1 MRFGATQ
8 CQVGGD
14 AAPNEQREVN
24 GLAEKIAEKA
34 FDTDMQGMDELSDT
48 LMGAT
53 YVTMDAKGRMS
64 FPAKLRELIGERFIV
79 TKGID
84 GCVYAYSLKDF
95 KAKAEKLR
103 ELPMTKARKL
113 QRSFVGFASV
123 VEPDKQGRILI
134 PQALRECADLT
145 KEVVVAGVI
154 DRCEIWSKERWDS
167 FNDESDDTEGLD
179 F

>member
-1 MRFGATQ
+1 MPE
-8 CQVGGD
+8 D
-14 AAPNEQREVN
+14 
-24 GLAEKIAEKA
+24 IIEKA
-34 FDTDMQGMDELSDT
+34 QITDVQDTDELGDT
-48 LMGAT
+48 LMGAA

-64 FPAKLRELIGERFIV
+64 FPAKLREMIGERFIV

-95 KAKAEKLR
+95 KAKADKLR

-167 FNDESDDTEGLD
+167 FNDESDDTEGID

>member
-1 MRFGATQ
+1 MSSR
-8 CQVGGD
+8 CKNH
-14 AAPNEQREVN
+14 PNVCNEGVN
-24 GLAEKIAEKA
+24 GLAEDIIEKA
-34 FDTDMQGMDELSDT
+34 QLSDIQCDDELGGT
-48 LMGAT
+48 LMGT
-53 YVTMDAKGRMS
+53 TFVTMDAKGRMS
-64 FPAKLRELIGERFIV
+64 FPAKLREIIGERFII

-84 GCVYAYSLKDF
+84 GCVYAYSLSDF

-113 QRSFVGFASV
+113 QRCFVGFASV

>member
-1 MRFGATQ
+1 MPPKCTLKGVDCLA
-8 CQVGGD
+8 D
-14 AAPNEQREVN
+14 DINEKVCE
-24 GLAEKIAEKA
+24 GETDGA
-34 FDTDMQGMDELSDT
+34 FDASGELDGT
-48 LMGAT
+48 LMGT
-53 YVTMDAKGRMS
+53 NFVTMDAKGRMS
-64 FPAKLRELIGERFIV
+64 FPAKLREIIGERFIV

-84 GCVYAYSLKDF
+84 GCIYAYSVSDF
-95 KAKAEKLR
+95 KVKAEKLR

-134 PQALRECADLT
+134 PQALRECAGLS

-167 FNDESDDTEGLD
+167 FNDESEDMEGLD